1 MYANPMASK
10 LQSYQR
16 TTLETHSGPEL
27 LVELCAGAVSM
38 VERAMDSEEP
48 RERAHELFRARRIV
62 VALQESLSIEIG
74 GAIAVNL
81 LRHYTFLSRK
91 LLDAHQSPMDAD
103 LELLRAK
110 LVDLRD
116 TWTEAVRIDSEESY
130 AAARA
135 S

>member
-27 LVELCAGAVSM
+27 LVELCEGAVSM
-38 VERAMDSEEP
+38 VERAMDCEEP
-48 RERAHELFRARRIV
+48 QERAHELFRARRIV
-62 VALQESLSIEIG
+62 VALQESLSVELG
-74 GAIAVNL
+74 GVIAVNL

-91 LLDAHQSPMDAD
+91 LLEAHQSPMDSD
-103 LELLRAK
+103 LELLRGK

-116 TWTEAVRIDSEESY
+116 TWTEAVRIHTEESY